1 MPSDQSAGVRLTDGQ
16 NQWRIVPVI
25 MRQLSL
31 LLILSICGSALA
43 QQPAPAREFEV
54 ATIKP
59 SQVPPGTGRLAS
71 LREDVKTEPSRLIM
85 NNVSLTT
92 AIRWAY
98 KLGVYEIA
106 APDWAGEQRYD
117 ITATAPGAVSEDQ
130 LRAML
135 QALLADRFKLAVH
148 RQTRDVSSYALVQGR
163 KPKLMPAEAGVG
175 GEGSMTGAGL
185 MFEGHRMPLSRL
197 ADILASA
204 LKIPVRDMTGLDG
217 YYDFKIDMRPYLA
230 TRQPSDGPLDLTSIA
245 MIAIDEQ
252 LGLKLESRKL
262 PVDMLIVDNAE
273 RKPSDN

>member
-1 MPSDQSAGVRLTDGQ
+1 MR
-16 NQWRIVPVI
+16 RIRFVL
-25 MRQLSL
+25 MLSVCASL
-31 LLILSICGSALA
+31 LA
-43 QQPAPAREFEV
+43 QQPAATREFEV

-59 SQVPPGTGRLAS
+59 AQPPPGRGFLAG

-85 NNVSLTT
+85 SNVTLTT

-117 ITATAPGAVSEDQ
+117 IGATASGAVSEDQ
-130 LRAML
+130 LRVML
-135 QALLADRFKLAVH
+135 QALLADRFKVVVH
-148 RQTRDVSSYALVQGR
+148 RQTRDVSGYALVQG
-163 KPKLMPAEAGVG
+163 KKLKLTQAEAGVG
-175 GEGSMTGAGL
+175 GEGSMTGAAL
-185 MFEGHRMPLSRL
+185 VFEGHRMPLSRL

-204 LKIPVRDMTGLDG
+204 LKIPVRDMTGLEG

-230 TRQPSDGPLDLTSIA
+230 SRQPSDGPLDLASIA
-245 MIAIDEQ
+245 MVAIDEQ

-262 PVDMLIVDNAE
+262 PVDMLIVDSAE